1 MLKRV
6 RWMVIGMGVSAA
18 GKIWAKRKLSG
29 FMEHY
34 SPPQVASRAA
44 ASAKGE
50 LRAALEEGR
59 AAMRRREAELRAER
73 REVPEVPGVS
83 LPDPPRPH
91 KIQDN
96 GANLHRP

>member
-6 RWMVIGMGVSAA
+6 RWMVVGMGVSAA

-29 FMEHY
+29 FMQHY
-34 SPPQVASRAA
+34 SPPQVATRAA

-50 LRAALEEGR
+50 LRAALAEGK
-59 AAMRRREAELRAER
+59 AAMKRREAELRST

-83 LPDPPRPH
+83 LPKPPQPH
-91 KIQDN
+91 NVRSN

>member
-6 RWMVIGMGVSAA
+6 RWMVVGMGVSAA

-29 FMEHY
+29 FMQHY

-50 LRAALEEGR
+50 LRAALEEGK
-59 AAMRRREAELRAER
+59 AAMKRREAELRSA

-83 LPDPPRPH
+83 LPKPPQPH
-91 KIQDN
+91 NVSGN

>member
-6 RWMVIGMGVSAA
+6 RWMVVGMGVSAA
-18 GKIWAKRKLSG
+18 GKIWAKRKMSG
-29 FMEHY
+29 FLQHY

-59 AAMRRREAELRAER
+59 AAMKRREAELRAER
-73 REVPEVPGVS
+73 REVPEAPGVS
-83 LPDPPRPH
+83 LPRPPQPH
-91 KIQDN
+91 NVRSN

>member
-6 RWMVIGMGVSAA
+6 RWMVVGMGVSAA

-29 FMEHY
+29 FMQHY

-59 AAMRRREAELRAER
+59 AAMKRREAELRSN

-83 LPDPPRPH
+83 LPKPPQPH
-91 KIQDN
+91 SVRSN